1 MNFVSQLLA
10 AKGHDVWSVPPASTV
25 FAALQLMAEKRVG
38 ALLVLDEGSLV
49 GVFSERDYARKV
61 ILKDKSSK
69 DTQVAD
75 IMSSKVV
82 TVRPDQS
89 IEECMRLMTEKR
101 VRHLP
106 VMDSENLVGMI
117 SIGDAVK
124 AVIAEQEEVIE
135 QLEHYISG
143 TF

>member
-10 AKGHDVWSVPPASTV
+10 AKGHDIWSVPPASTV

-89 IEECMRLMTEKR
+89 IEECMSLMTEKR

>member
-1 MNFVSQLLA
+1 MKFVSQLLA

-89 IEECMRLMTEKR
+89 IEECMSLMTEKR

>member
-10 AKGHDVWSVPPASTV
+10 AKGHDIWSVPPASTV

-49 GVFSERDYARKV
+49 RVFSERDYARKV

-89 IEECMRLMTEKR
+89 IEECMSLMTEKR